1 MGFSGPAAASRT
13 VAGIND
19 TMNQST
25 STPEPDDLSNEV
37 WTMDDV
43 TAFLR
48 ITPAQVRRLMGVDQT
63 FPMPA
68 QVSPRVWRWERA
80 AVQEWLRS
88 GSEQEWR
95 GGSEPRSIVERV

>member
-1 MGFSGPAAASRT
+1 L
-13 VAGIND
+13 AGIND
-19 TMNQST
+19 PMNQPT
-25 STPEPDDLSNEV
+25 SPTGSDDLSSAV

-80 AVQEWLRS
+80 AVQDWLRS
-88 GSEQEWR
+88 GSAKQGQR
-95 GGSEPRSIVERV
+95 DRSEPRSIVERV

>member
-1 MGFSGPAAASRT
+1 L
-13 VAGIND
+13 AGIND
-19 TMNQST
+19 PMSQPT
-25 STPEPDDLSNEV
+25 STTGTDDLSSAV

-63 FPMPA
+63 FPVPA
-68 QVSPRVWRWERA
+68 QISPRVWRWERA

-88 GSEQEWR
+88 GSATR
-95 GGSEPRSIVERV
+95 PRSVTSEPRSIVERV

>member
-1 MGFSGPAAASRT
+1 L
-13 VAGIND
+13 AGIND
-19 TMNQST
+19 PMNQPT
-25 STPEPDDLSNEV
+25 STTGSDAAV

-80 AVQEWLRS
+80 ALQ
-88 GSEQEWR
+88 
-95 GGSEPRSIVERV
+95 